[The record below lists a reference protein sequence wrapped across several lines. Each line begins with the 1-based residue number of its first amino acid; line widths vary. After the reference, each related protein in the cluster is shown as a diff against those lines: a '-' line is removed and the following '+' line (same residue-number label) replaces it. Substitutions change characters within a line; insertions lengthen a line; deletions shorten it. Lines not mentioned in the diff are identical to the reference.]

1 MLKLTHELEV
11 IVSRVNEGLND
22 PSFERLRVKSVNV
35 GEDDRL
41 NLMGDGWSKHL
52 VGWDRFEVTRHTT
65 TVEEV

>member
-22 PSFERLRVKSVNV
+22 PSFERLQVKSVNV
-35 GEDDRL
+35 GEDGRL
-41 NLMGDGWSKHL
+41 NLMGGGWSKRL